1 MVYLEAMAT
10 SRIILA
16 SKIPAAVEVLGTS
29 GAATFFEVENEVDL
43 SVKLGEVMHVDQSK
57 MRIEQRKRLELFGS
71 DVMAKLIQEIYEQN
85 LE

>member
-29 GAATFFEVENEVDL
+29 GAATFFDVENELDL
-43 SVKLGEVMHVDQSK
+43 SIKLGDVMYVDQSQ
-57 MRIEQRKRLELFGS
+57 MRAEQNKRLELFGS

-85 LE
+85 PE

>member
-29 GAATFFEVENEVDL
+29 GAATFFEVGNEVDL
-43 SVKLGEVMHVDQSK
+43 SVKLGEAMHVDQSK